1 MLLSFS
7 FSFPVSSIG
16 TTISPVTVFL
26 HLFTKTLPL
35 NLKESSN
42 IRGMS
47 LWRRWSGSID
57 DAEPASAR
65 VYQRS
70 FSVPSIYFG
79 C

>member
-42 IRGMS
+42 ISGGLQKLKHKS
-47 LWRRWSGSID
+47 L
-57 DAEPASAR
+57 
-65 VYQRS
+65 
-70 FSVPSIYFG
+70 
-79 C
+79 

>member
-16 TTISPVTVFL
+16 TMISPVTVFL

-42 IRGMS
+42 IRLKLQGPWTRNGKGFMKIRKS
-47 LWRRWSGSID
+47 LSHVR
-57 DAEPASAR
+57 
-65 VYQRS
+65 
-70 FSVPSIYFG
+70 F
-79 C
+79 